1 LPKYNRLAFRGI
13 ELAPPNHESLS
24 NQRFGWFQK
33 VKRRIGVMGTM
44 LSISGSSY
52 ICFTLLFLC
61 IKDLI
66 LARKLL
72 GGGGAHSMS
81 LTGLSSTTI
90 TFTTQILPT
99 NIIFRCNCYI
109 ALEKL
114 ALFNDMKCSASSI
127 FFHYLLKCY
136 AIWLNSDEKHS
147 ILWWKDCPLLFLLSG
162 RCPRIPTA
170 LNFLI

>member
-1 LPKYNRLAFRGI
+1 MTNKTKIAEIKPTSFSRYRTCTSESWVTIKPKI
-13 ELAPPNHESLS
+13 
-24 NQRFGWFQK
+24 W
-33 VKRRIGVMGTM
+33 V
-44 LSISGSSY
+44 ISKGKKKNWSYGDHALDLWLY

-61 IKDLI
+61 TKGLI

-81 LTGLSSTTI
+81 LTGLSSTTT

-114 ALFNDMKCSASSI
+114 ALFNDMKCFARSI
-127 FFHYLLKCY
+127 FVRYLLKCY

-147 ILWWKDCPLLFLLSG
+147 ILWWKDRPLLFLVFG
-162 RCPRIPTA
+162 RPPLIPT
-170 LNFLI
+170 I